1 MTTEA
6 RDPQQPSAGV
16 VTMARDGRMAGRWK
30 LDPRASRVDFRVRH
44 FWNAI
49 TVRGWFDQVEGEG
62 TVEPDGTIT
71 GQLVMVAA
79 SLNTKNKQRDKH
91 LRSADFFDADKHP
104 HVVLTVRQAELTA
117 DGRLTAEGTL
127 EAGGTAEPVTVT
139 ADVVE
144 ASAEAVTLR
153 AELAVDRSRFGMT
166 WSPLRMA
173 AMQATGTVTARF
185 VRVPVGSP

>member
-1 MTTEA
+1 MTMEA
-6 RDPQQPSAGV
+6 PEPRQAGV
-16 VTMARDGRMAGRWK
+16 SVVALARDGGLAGRWT
-30 LDPRASRVDFRVRH
+30 LDAQASRAEFGVRH

-49 TVRGWFDQVEGEG
+49 TVRGWFEQVEGEG
-62 TVEPDGTIT
+62 TVGPDGTVT
-71 GQLVMVAA
+71 GQLVIGAG
-79 SLNTKNKQRDKH
+79 SLNTRNKQRDKH
-91 LRSADFFDADKHP
+91 LRSADFFAADKHP
-104 HVVLTVRQAELTA
+104 RVVLTVRQAALTA

-127 EAGGTAEPVTVT
+127 EAAGTAEPVTVT

-185 VRVPVGSP
+185 IRVPAANA